1 MFLFIRSSLKKGS
14 LPVYS
19 KETRRRRVRKI
30 VPILEEEYSDGP
42 VGDMLN
48 FSNPLELLIA
58 SILAAQCTD
67 KRVNVV
73 TQSLFKKYKTAKD
86 YAEADLDELMDEIYS
101 TGTIRKKSLRIKLCC
116 EFIVSEYDSE
126 IPCEM
131 EKLTA
136 MPGVGRKTANL
147 LRVESFGKPGIIL
160 DTHVIRV
167 SKRIGLTDKLQPNKM
182 EEDLIEVVA
191 KKNWT
196 IFSHLMVFQG
206 RAVCA
211 ARKPKCERCKIN
223 KLCDYYR

>member
-1 MFLFIRSSLKKGS
+1 M
-14 LPVYS
+14 YS

-30 VPILEEEYSDGP
+30 IPILEEEYSGGP

-67 KRVNVV
+67 KRVNTV
-73 TQSLFKKYKTAKD
+73 TQSLFKKYRTAKD

-101 TGTIRKKSLRIKLCC
+101 TGTFRKKALRIKLCC
-116 EFIVSEYDSE
+116 EFIVSEYDGE
-126 IPCEM
+126 IPSEM

-147 LRVESFGKPGIIL
+147 VRVESFGQPGIIL
-160 DTHVIRV
+160 DTHVIRL

-191 KKNWT
+191 KKNWST
-196 IFSHLMVFQG
+196 FSHLLVFHG
-206 RAVCA
+206 RAVCM

-223 KLCDYYR
+223 RSCDYYRLEYVYA

>member
-1 MFLFIRSSLKKGS
+1 M
-14 LPVYS
+14 YS

-30 VPILEEEYSDGP
+30 IPILEEEYSGGP

-67 KRVNVV
+67 KRVNAV
-73 TQSLFKKYKTAKD
+73 TESLFRKYRTAKD
-86 YAEADLDELMDEIYS
+86 YVKADPDELMDEIYS
-101 TGTIRKKSLRIKLCC
+101 TGTFRKKALRIKLSC

-126 IPCEM
+126 IPSGM
-131 EKLTA
+131 EELTA

-147 LRVESFGKPGIIL
+147 IRVEAFGQPGIIL

-191 KKNWT
+191 KKNWSA
-196 IFSHLMVFQG
+196 FSHLLVFHG
-206 RAVCA
+206 RAVCTS
-211 ARKPKCERCKIN
+211 RKPKCERCRIS
-223 KLCDYYR
+223 KLCDYYRGL